1 MRFFKRLSFS
11 ILVAFC
17 FFFFALPVQAENEF
31 ETSFD
36 LTYEVKANG
45 ITSVTQKIKLTNK
58 IPDIYAKEYHFSI
71 GSTRTHNV
79 RAEDGF
85 GPFDPEVEITNNTTE
100 INLVF
105 NQKVVGKGETLE
117 FTLFF
122 DSLDFANKNGQVWE
136 IAIPKMS
143 ETLEVKDYQL
153 KLVVPTSFQEPAY
166 MLPQPIS
173 SQTSGGKNIY
183 FFSKQAIFDQGVA
196 AAFGQHQIF
205 NFTLQYHLKN
215 PHSEIVQTEIALP
228 PETAF
233 QKIFYEEITPEPRN
247 VTVDEDGNWLATY
260 YLEPNSIVDITARG
274 AVELFIKPRKE
285 FPKVTIKKED
295 YLKPQK
301 YWEIDAPEIK
311 ELAAKLNSPQKIY
324 NFVVES
330 LIYDYGK
337 ITQPIGRRGAV
348 EALKNKSSAIC
359 TEFTDLFIALARAA
373 GIPARE
379 VNGYAYTTN
388 PALRPLSLA
397 EDILHA
403 WPEYYDES
411 QSLWR
416 PVDPTWGKTTGGV
429 DFFTK
434 LDLNHFVFTFH
445 GFDSTYP
452 YPAGSYKIDEQSE
465 KDIHIEFGSTPKKRL
480 ELELENQLPKNV
492 FSGLSLASSL
502 ILRNKSNYT
511 LLNETGRVF
520 ASSGLAI
527 SESSFESQVLPPY
540 GEIEIP
546 LKLKPYNLFK
556 SSEEKITVEFAGLVL
571 EETVRIQP
579 IFLMPLRYFSF
590 PLIIGL
596 LLGFLMI
603 KLAQWLVRKFLH

>member
-1 MRFFKRLSFS
+1 M
-11 ILVAFC
+11 
-17 FFFFALPVQAENEF
+17 
-31 ETSFD
+31 
-36 LTYEVKANG
+36 
-45 ITSVTQKIKLTNK
+45 
-58 IPDIYAKEYHFSI
+58 
-71 GSTRTHNV
+71 
-79 RAEDGF
+79 
-85 GPFDPEVEITNNTTE
+85 
-100 INLVF
+100 
-105 NQKVVGKGETLE
+105 
-117 FTLFF
+117 
-122 DSLDFANKNGQVWE
+122 
-136 IAIPKMS
+136 
-143 ETLEVKDYQL
+143 
-153 KLVVPTSFQEPAY
+153 
-166 MLPQPIS
+166 
-173 SQTSGGKNIY
+173 
-183 FFSKQAIFDQGVA
+183 
-196 AAFGQHQIF
+196 
-205 NFTLQYHLKN
+205 
-215 PHSEIVQTEIALP
+215 
-228 PETAF
+228 
-233 QKIFYEEITPEPRN
+233 
-247 VTVDEDGNWLATY
+247 
-260 YLEPNSIVDITARG
+260 
-274 AVELFIKPRKE
+274 
-285 FPKVTIKKED
+285 
-295 YLKPQK
+295 
-301 YWEIDAPEIK
+301 
-311 ELAAKLNSPQKIY
+311 
-324 NFVVES
+324 
-330 LIYDYGK
+330 
-337 ITQPIGRRGAV
+337 
-348 EALKNKSSAIC
+348 KNKSSAIC

-452 YPAGSYKIDEQSE
+452 YPAGSYKIDEQSG
-465 KDIHIEFGSTPKKRL
+465 KDIHVEFGSTPKKRL
-480 ELELENQLPKNV
+480 ELELVSQLPKNV